1 MGILMGKWDCEY
13 CSRKGIP
20 ANIRHCP
27 ACGNPVGNDVK
38 YYLPEGSAD
47 YVEPHSV
54 PNGADWQCA
63 YCGSYNRCTADLC
76 KNCGASKLNG
86 KDYFQVHSEDT
97 EETVTTDLLYANNIV
112 YHNTKQHSSDNS
124 KAPPIEYI
132 PLARPQPEP
141 PQMRSNDEAAEKE
154 VPAVRRIPSII
165 KALKPFKKYIFAG
178 IAIIT
183 VIIGIVLLVTPKE
196 RILTVESFSWKRIMY
211 IDEYK
216 TVSESDWQMP
226 SEGRLRYTRSEIRYY
241 EHRLTGY
248 KTETYTE
255 QEIDHYEQ
263 YVSGYRDLGNG
274 YFQEIMSS
282 RPVYKSVTKTREV
295 PQYTDV
301 PIYNT
306 KYYYYI
312 DKWVSDHTV
321 TTSEADKNPYWGQ
334 EPPPI
339 STPPAIGDERVSSR
353 TEHYYFVGVMVDSD
367 KSQNYAISYA
377 DWIRLQDGD
386 TIRCNVYI
394 TGNVELLDI
403 ITEE

>member
-27 ACGNPVGNDVK
+27 ACGNPVGNNVK
-38 YYLPEGSAD
+38 YYLPEGSTD
-47 YVEPHSV
+47 YVDPHSV
-54 PNGADWQCA
+54 PKGADWKCA
-63 YCGSYNRCTADLC
+63 YCGSYNRCTDTIC
-76 KNCGASKLNG
+76 KNCGASKQDG
-86 KDYFQVHSEDT
+86 KDYFKSNFEDIKEIVHT
-97 EETVTTDLLYANNIV
+97 EP
-112 YHNTKQHSSDNS
+112 HSSNNS
-124 KAPPIEYI
+124 EAPHIGYI
-132 PLARPQPEP
+132 PLSRSQPAP
-141 PQMRSNDEAAEKE
+141 SQLRSNNEAENRSARAEKL
-154 VPAVRRIPSII
+154 IPSII
-165 KALKPFKKYIFAG
+165 KALNPFKKYILAG
-178 IAIIT
+178 IAIIA
-183 VIIGIVLLVTPKE
+183 VIIGLVLLITPKE

-226 SEGRLRYTRSEIRYY
+226 SEGRLLYTRSEIRSY

-248 KTETYTE
+248 KTETYTQ
-255 QEIDHYEQ
+255 QEIDRYEQ

-301 PIYNT
+301 PIYDT

-334 EPPPI
+334 EPPPS

-353 TEHYYFVGVMVDSD
+353 TEHYYFVGTIVDSD

-386 TIRCNVYI
+386 TVRCNVYI
-394 TGNVELLDI
+394 TGKVELLDI

>member
-27 ACGNPVGNDVK
+27 ACGNPVGNNVK
-38 YYLPEGSAD
+38 YYLPEGSTD
-47 YVEPHSV
+47 YVDPHSV
-54 PNGADWQCA
+54 PKGADWKCA
-63 YCGSYNRCTADLC
+63 YCGSYNRCTDTIC
-76 KNCGASKLNG
+76 KNCGASKQDG
-86 KDYFQVHSEDT
+86 KDYFKSNFEDIKEIVHT
-97 EETVTTDLLYANNIV
+97 EP
-112 YHNTKQHSSDNS
+112 HSSNNS
-124 KAPPIEYI
+124 EAPHIGYI
-132 PLARPQPEP
+132 PLARSRPAPSQL
-141 PQMRSNDEAAEKE
+141 RSNNEAENRSARAKKL
-154 VPAVRRIPSII
+154 IPSII
-165 KALKPFKKYIFAG
+165 KALNPFKKYIFAG
-178 IAIIT
+178 IVIIA
-183 VIIGIVLLVTPKE
+183 VIIGLVLLITPKE

-226 SEGRLRYTRSEIRYY
+226 SEGRLRYTRSEIRSY
-241 EHRLTGY
+241 EHKLTGY
-248 KTETYTE
+248 KTETYTQ

-301 PIYNT
+301 PIYDT

-321 TTSEADKNPYWGQ
+321 TTSGADKNPYWGQ
-334 EPPPI
+334 EPPPS

-353 TEHYYFVGVMVDSD
+353 TEHYYFVGTIVDSD

-386 TIRCNVYI
+386 TVRCNVYI
-394 TGNVELLDI
+394 TGKVELLDI